1 MSARPT
7 RSMTTASNNLENRS
21 FEDRFSSSMLLGVD
35 REPNSETTAD
45 EALVERPTDAHA
57 LQAAMARSPVTLLT
71 GPRQTGKSTLVRRVV
86 NPSPSSVFDLED
98 YRDLARLAEPMLALR
113 DAGETIVIDEAQRM
127 PELFKSLRVLVD
139 EARRPGR
146 FVVLGSASP
155 DLTGLSSESLA
166 GRVTMLELSGF
177 RLGDVGADRLDDL
190 WLRGGLPESFL
201 AVDDQASSAWRD
213 DYIATFLERDLAG
226 FGFRCPATTM
236 RRFWT
241 MLAHYHGQTWNG
253 AAIARSIDVSEAM
266 VRRLVDALTDA
277 LVVRQLPAWFANI
290 SKRQVK
296 APRVHVRDC
305 GLLHRLLGI
314 GSRLDLDRHPKM
326 GASWEGMVL
335 EQLLARFGNSA
346 AAFWST
352 HGGAEL
358 DLRLEIDGQVIGF
371 EIKRTDRPST
381 SKSMHSAL
389 ADLELDHLVVVHAAA
404 HRFTLADRITAIGA
418 TELLVSDDPLSGL

>member
-1 MSARPT
+1 M
-7 RSMTTASNNLENRS
+7 
-21 FEDRFSSSMLLGVD
+21 
-35 REPNSETTAD
+35 
-45 EALVERPTDAHA
+45 ERPVDAAA
-57 LQAAMARSPVTLLT
+57 LRASMARSPVTLLT
-71 GPRQTGKSTLVRRVV
+71 GPRQAGKSTLVRRVV
-86 NPSPSSVFDLED
+86 GPPPSAVFDLED

-113 DAGETIVIDEAQRM
+113 DTGETIVIDEAQRM
-127 PELFKSLRVLVD
+127 PELFASLRVLVD
-139 EARRPGR
+139 ENRRPGR

-155 DLTGLSSESLA
+155 DLTGLGSESLA
-166 GRVTMLELSGF
+166 GRVTLVELSGF
-177 RLGDVGADRLDDL
+177 RLGDVGAHRLDDL

-201 AVDDQASSAWRD
+201 APDDEASSAWRD

-226 FGFRCPATTM
+226 FGFRFPATTM

-253 AAIARSIDVSEAM
+253 AAIARSIDVSEAT

-296 APRVHVRDC
+296 APRVYVRDC

-314 GSRLDLDRHPKM
+314 GTRLDLERHPKL

-335 EQLLARFGNSA
+335 EQILARFGGA
-346 AAFWST
+346 GAAFWST
-352 HGGAEL
+352 HSGAEL
-358 DLRLEIDGQVIGF
+358 DLRLEIGGRLIGF

-381 SKSMHSAL
+381 TRSMHSAL
-389 ADLELDHLVVVHAAA
+389 ADLELDHLVIAHAGT
-404 HRFTLADRITAIGA
+404 HRFALTDRITAIGA
-418 TELLVSDDPLSGL
+418 AELLSGPDPLTDL